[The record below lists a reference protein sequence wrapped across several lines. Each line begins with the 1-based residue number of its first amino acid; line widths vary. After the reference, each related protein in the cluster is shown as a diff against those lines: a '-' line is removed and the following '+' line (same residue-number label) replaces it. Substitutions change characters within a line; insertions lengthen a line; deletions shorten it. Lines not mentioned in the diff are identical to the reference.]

1 MKNRYAIVAILTVIV
16 VVAAVLVS
24 EQRAPQ
30 TSREKAALFPE
41 LAGRINEISKL
52 VVRDDQHTLTVQRI
66 SGNWGIAEAD
76 AYPALIDT
84 VKQAVLAVADLKVV
98 AGKTDN
104 PDLYK
109 RLGVEDIDSQGATST
124 MLTLDADGD
133 ELAGLIVGNSRRSKS
148 AVSAPGLYVRIP
160 GRPQALLVEGR
171 LSVSADI
178 IQWIKRDIINIEADR
193 VNAVRLQP
201 ADETEVNLSRDDP
214 ADDLVLQDIPAG
226 KEQASEYL
234 ISRMATVLENVY
246 VDGVRKAD
254 NIDFSSPAAVL
265 EVTTFDGLTASI
277 DVVQS
282 EEQSYAR
289 FSFAAQAGASAG
301 AEVADDASPEAG
313 TEEEGKLTP
322 EQEAETL
329 NDLLQGWAY
338 QLSTSKAELYGQTL
352 ADLVREP
359 EEAAAG
365 VEGASKN

>member
-1 MKNRYAIVAILTVIV
+1 MKNRYAIVTVLTVIV

-24 EQRAPQ
+24 EQRAPE
-30 TSREKAALFPE
+30 TSREKTVLFPE
-41 LAGRINEISKL
+41 LAGRINEVSKL
-52 VVRDDQHTLTVQRI
+52 VVRDDQSALTVQRV

-76 AYPALIDT
+76 NYPALIDT

-98 AGKTDN
+98 AEKTDN

-109 RLGVEDIDSQGATST
+109 RLGVEDIDSRGATST
-124 MLTLDADGD
+124 MLTLSAGGD
-133 ELAGLIVGNSRRSKS
+133 ELAGLIVGNTRRSKS
-148 AVSAPGLYVRIP
+148 AVSAPGLYVRVP
-160 GRPQALLVEGR
+160 GEQQALLVEGR
-171 LSVSADI
+171 LSASADI

-193 VNAVRLQP
+193 VNSVRLRP
-201 ADETEVNLSRDDP
+201 AGGKEVNLNRDDT
-214 ADDLVLQDIPAG
+214 ANDLVLQDIPAG

-234 ISRMATVLENVY
+234 LSRMASVLENVY

-277 DVVQS
+277 EVAQS

-289 FSFAAQAGASAG
+289 FSFAVQAGVSIG
-301 AEVADDASPEAG
+301 ADITDDASPEAG
-313 TEEEGKLTP
+313 AEEEAKLTP

-338 QLSTSKAELYGQTL
+338 RLSTSKAELYGQTL
-352 ADLVREP
+352 ADLVRDP
-359 EEAAAG
+359 ESE
-365 VEGASKN
+365 

>member
-16 VVAAVLVS
+16 VVAAVMIS
-24 EQRAPQ
+24 QQRAPE

-41 LAGRINEISKL
+41 LAGRINEVSKL

-66 SGNWGIAEAD
+66 SGNWSIAEAD
-76 AYPALIDT
+76 NYPALIDT
-84 VKQAVLAVADLKVV
+84 VKQAVLAVADLKIV
-98 AGKTDN
+98 AEKTDN

-178 IQWIKRDIINIEADR
+178 IQWIKRDIINIEVDR

-201 ADETEVNLSRDDP
+201 AGGTEVNLNRDDP
-214 ADDLVLQDIPAG
+214 ANDLVLQDIPAG

-265 EVTTFDGLTASI
+265 EVTTFDGLTAGI
-277 DVVQS
+277 EVAQS

-301 AEVADDASPEAG
+301 TEVADDASPEAG
-313 TEEEGKLTP
+313 AEEEAKLTP

-359 EEAAAG
+359 EEAAQG
-365 VEGASKN
+365 EDTSVD